1 MQEYSLYTSPIPEC
15 NKVMCKQLLC
25 SDVISR
31 EVVLIQTD
39 TGLAVQ
45 WFTLF
50 LSAALA
56 FARYLLYLP
65 QTYHLDVTVL
75 PCSMQYA
82 FCKSYSVFFDIC
94 ISKVYA

>member
-15 NKVMCKQLLC
+15 NKVMRKQLLC

-45 WFTLF
+45 
-50 LSAALA
+50 
-56 FARYLLYLP
+56 
-65 QTYHLDVTVL
+65 
-75 PCSMQYA
+75 
-82 FCKSYSVFFDIC
+82 
-94 ISKVYA
+94 